1 MGGTL
6 TLVAGDSWQLS
17 TPLGD
22 GTAADYEPT
31 TCTLL
36 GPEGPGLE
44 GNLKTRFLGPRS
56 DRLESTSAL
65 ERAQG
70 SSTGAV
76 PTVC

>member
-6 TLVAGDSWQLS
+6 TLVVGESRQLS
-17 TPLGD
+17 THPSGCRNGRWQEL
-22 GTAADYEPT
+22 A

-44 GNLKTRFLGPRS
+44 GDLETRFLGPRS
-56 DRLESTSAL
+56 DRLESAPRAPSA
-65 ERAQG
+65 
-70 SSTGAV
+70 GAV